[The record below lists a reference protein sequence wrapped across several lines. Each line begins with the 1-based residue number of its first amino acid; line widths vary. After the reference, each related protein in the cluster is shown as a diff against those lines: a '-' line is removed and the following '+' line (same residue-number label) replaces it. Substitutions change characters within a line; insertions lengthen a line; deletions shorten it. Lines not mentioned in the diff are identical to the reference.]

1 MAIQE
6 YYRASV
12 DIVEQTNGFYT
23 VTVYERWENGVMP
36 SPIKYPNLSWAEVK
50 DVVHSSFET
59 FSDSRTRR
67 FSRVVDVSWNQASI
81 FD

>member
-1 MAIQE
+1 MAKQE

-36 SPIKYPNLSWAEVK
+36 EPVKYPNMSWAEVK
-50 DVVHSSFET
+50 DVVIASFDI

-67 FSRVVDVSWNQASI
+67 FNKVTNISWNQASI